1 MLAWKR
7 GLVFRQINYLR
18 TQAAL
23 YLLAPLAYGRSTADL
38 QQVGSVREK
47 RDLEVLVRTRQG
59 VRSRGLEVR
68 AKGDD
73 IATRAIRRERDTEDV
88 ASTGNRGRIDGAGR
102 AAGAGDTA
110 GVAIGCGEREAD
122 GPTEADRAVRLVERG
137 ALRDRGATGQR
148 GGRVGITGR
157 NHGCRDLA

>member
-1 MLAWKR
+1 M
-7 GLVFRQINYLR
+7 
-18 TQAAL
+18 
-23 YLLAPLAYGRSTADL
+23 
-38 QQVGSVREK
+38 
-47 RDLEVLVRTRQG
+47 EVLVRTRQG

-73 IATRAIRRERDTEDV
+73 VATSPIRRERDAEDV
-88 ASTGNRGRIDGAGR
+88 AGAGNRGRVDGAGR

-110 GVAIGCGEREAD
+110 GVAVRGREREAD
-122 GPTEADRAVRLVERG
+122 GPAKANRAVRLVERG
-137 ALRDRGATGQR
+137 GLSDRGATGQR